1 MSSAITLKE
10 HQKNA
15 VARGLYSNGN
25 TLLAHEVGAG
35 KTFEMIAIAME
46 GKRLGLH
53 NKSLITAPNG
63 LTEQWGNAFRTLY
76 PNANVLVATEK
87 DFQKENRRDLF
98 AKIATGDWDAVVIGH
113 SQFDMIHLS
122 RERELDVLNTEL
134 DRLEEALREMDD
146 GVGRKSFSVK
156 QIEKAIKT
164 YEDKI
169 EKLLAKSPEDDMLC
183 FEKLGIDKIFVDE
196 SQAYKNLDTPTK
208 MRNVSGIGS
217 GGSGRSMQLLMKC
230 KYLDELTGG
239 KGTVFASGTPE
250 YTPYQRFIQS
260 LPTIVKPPIIGDF
273 LYILNLMSIPVSSE
287 IFTTSIIVTATSC
300 FS

>member
-1 MSSAITLKE
+1 MWGGGKLGDYIKGLPIV
-10 HQKNA
+10 KNVYPA
-15 VARGLYSNGN
+15 DLPQGWHTS
-25 TLLAHEVGAG
+25 
-35 KTFEMIAIAME
+35 FEMIAIAME

-87 DFQKENRRDLF
+87 DFKKENRRDLF

-122 RERELDVLNTEL
+122 RERELKVLHTEL

-156 QIEKAIKT
+156 QIEKSIKA

-169 EKLLAKSPEDDMLC
+169 EKLLAKAPEDDMLC

-230 KYLDELTGG
+230 KYLE
-239 KGTVFASGTPE
+239 
-250 YTPYQRFIQS
+250 
-260 LPTIVKPPIIGDF
+260 
-273 LYILNLMSIPVSSE
+273 
-287 IFTTSIIVTATSC
+287 
-300 FS
+300 

>member
-1 MSSAITLKE
+1 
-10 HQKNA
+10 
-15 VARGLYSNGN
+15 
-25 TLLAHEVGAG
+25 
-35 KTFEMIAIAME
+35 
-46 GKRLGLH
+46 
-53 NKSLITAPNG
+53 
-63 LTEQWGNAFRTLY
+63 
-76 PNANVLVATEK
+76 
-87 DFQKENRRDLF
+87 
-98 AKIATGDWDAVVIGH
+98 
-113 SQFDMIHLS
+113 MIHLS

-239 KGTVFASGTPE
+239 KGTVFASGTPAA
-250 YTPYQRFIQS
+250 TP
-260 LPTIVKPPIIGDF
+260 
-273 LYILNLMSIPVSSE
+273 
-287 IFTTSIIVTATSC
+287 
-300 FS
+300 

>member
-1 MSSAITLKE
+1 
-10 HQKNA
+10 
-15 VARGLYSNGN
+15 
-25 TLLAHEVGAG
+25 
-35 KTFEMIAIAME
+35 
-46 GKRLGLH
+46 
-53 NKSLITAPNG
+53 
-63 LTEQWGNAFRTLY
+63 
-76 PNANVLVATEK
+76 
-87 DFQKENRRDLF
+87 
-98 AKIATGDWDAVVIGH
+98 
-113 SQFDMIHLS
+113 MIHLS

-217 GGSGRSMQLLMKC
+217 GRSMQLLMKC

-239 KGTVFASGTPE
+239 KGTVFASGTPISNSMSE
-250 YTPYQRFIQS
+250 MYYVVYKAAQISRRAH
-260 LPTIVKPPIIGDF
+260 
-273 LYILNLMSIPVSSE
+273 LYKLLRVCCAQGEVSP
-287 IFTTSIIVTATSC
+287 
-300 FS
+300 

>member
-1 MSSAITLKE
+1 
-10 HQKNA
+10 
-15 VARGLYSNGN
+15 
-25 TLLAHEVGAG
+25 
-35 KTFEMIAIAME
+35 ME

-98 AKIATGDWDAVVIGH
+98 AKIATGDWDAVIIGH

-239 KGTVFASGTPE
+239 KGTVFA
-250 YTPYQRFIQS
+250 
-260 LPTIVKPPIIGDF
+260 
-273 LYILNLMSIPVSSE
+273 
-287 IFTTSIIVTATSC
+287 
-300 FS
+300 

>member
-1 MSSAITLKE
+1 
-10 HQKNA
+10 
-15 VARGLYSNGN
+15 
-25 TLLAHEVGAG
+25 
-35 KTFEMIAIAME
+35 MIK
-46 GKRLGLH
+46 GD

-98 AKIATGDWDAVVIGH
+98 AKIATGDWDAVIIGY

-122 RERELDVLNTEL
+122 RERELDVLHTEL

-196 SQAYKNLDTPTK
+196 SQAY
-208 MRNVSGIGS
+208 GIHCS
-217 GGSGRSMQLLMKC
+217 
-230 KYLDELTGG
+230 YLC
-239 KGTVFASGTPE
+239 
-250 YTPYQRFIQS
+250 
-260 LPTIVKPPIIGDF
+260 
-273 LYILNLMSIPVSSE
+273 SE
-287 IFTTSIIVTATSC
+287 R
-300 FS
+300 